1 MTFSFN
7 HASLKTRAEYSN
19 LPSQEGYI
27 FTVLL
32 VFPSF
37 FLSFF
42 LNHRMG
48 ETWWEDKQCAKEV
61 VLAWIWIKLQLQGL
75 KLKGSVEPCQR

>member
-32 VFPSF
+32 VFTSG
-37 FLSFF
+37 LY
-42 LNHRMG
+42 HWMG
-48 ETWWEDKQCAKEV
+48 ETWCEDKQWAKEV
-61 VLAWIWIKLQLQGL
+61 VLAWIWIKLQFQ
-75 KLKGSVEPCQR
+75 